1 MRLVRADAGRLLGG
15 RHCIGRCT
23 IDGLE
28 VKQFGGSGQIQ
39 KLSIRR
45 IGLSDRSK
53 VASIGWSSFEA
64 KDRATNATS
73 IRLRMAS
80 IYQND
85 AV

>member
-1 MRLVRADAGRLLGG
+1 M
-15 RHCIGRCT
+15 
-23 IDGLE
+23 
-28 VKQFGGSGQIQ
+28 KQFGGSGQVH

-53 VASIGWSSFEA
+53 VASIGWSNFEA

-73 IRLRMAS
+73 IRSKMAS